1 LFAINNGTYDD
12 ISVEKALAFESG
24 FLSYSQA
31 NCAEMLARVEASG
44 ELSKDDE
51 QVLVKAL
58 NEFKT
63 TFAV

>member
-1 LFAINNGTYDD
+1 
-12 ISVEKALAFESG
+12 
-24 FLSYSQA
+24 
-31 NCAEMLARVEASG
+31 MLARVEASG